1 MPRKYSKEPSRT
13 DQIIRKY
20 DDLTEKLI
28 NNHSRAVSVSLSP
41 IRVQNHHHHHQS
53 NYQQHPLSYNQH
65 TPTQNTYMGSNAG
78 PQVDFDPDAL
88 AADYGLCEYG
98 FDTNPDAVLRL
109 KWLDNSPR
117 MSRLRE
123 HRQKRLHNKL
133 EQFELWDIE
142 QSQKQK
148 QFEKARE
155 QRYNNI
161 MERLKSQEF
170 CVNTMKKRHESDLEA
185 TKDLET
191 YNNDHLFVD
200 ALDDAEANI
209 QGPITSYRK
218 FEAEMDE
225 KVKTLQ
231 NDLDTLNPRS
241 QIDKAIMP
249 RLERTRENLSLEPQ
263 IYTRSGKKILRRPNL
278 DSPCITD
285 LKQGSD
291 KLNQYSLLIS
301 SYVNQ
306 QHQQMQNDARSM
318 SQSNK
323 YKRFSMEFDEATAK
337 QKAAAAAGLKPII
350 HHPQLLE
357 QEREDLGLGLVGGV
371 GHLKSLEKLKDSHE
385 QIRKSVNFGEDVRF

>member
-1 MPRKYSKEPSRT
+1 
-13 DQIIRKY
+13 
-20 DDLTEKLI
+20 
-28 NNHSRAVSVSLSP
+28 
-41 IRVQNHHHHHQS
+41 
-53 NYQQHPLSYNQH
+53 
-65 TPTQNTYMGSNAG
+65 
-78 PQVDFDPDAL
+78 
-88 AADYGLCEYG
+88 
-98 FDTNPDAVLRL
+98 
-109 KWLDNSPR
+109 
-117 MSRLRE
+117 
-123 HRQKRLHNKL
+123 
-133 EQFELWDIE
+133 
-142 QSQKQK
+142 
-148 QFEKARE
+148 
-155 QRYNNI
+155 

-185 TKDLET
+185 TKDLEA

-249 RLERTRENLSLEPQ
+249 RLERTRENFSLEPQ

-291 KLNQYSLLIS
+291 KLDEYSLLIS

-306 QHQQMQNDARSM
+306 QHQQMQNDHQRSL
-318 SQSNK
+318 SQSNR

-337 QKAAAAAGLKPII
+337 QKLAVGSNQLKPII

-357 QEREDLGLGLVGGV
+357 NDEDHLGVSPSSKI
-371 GHLKSLEKLKDSHE
+371 KSLEKLKMSHE
-385 QIRKSVNFGEDVRF
+385 QIRKSVNFGDEQQNEVMRY